1 MLCYD
6 VLCRAILCY
15 VLNLSIFSIL
25 LLLIS
30 ILLQVKHG
38 DLVRLRHL
46 LSGQYL
52 CIRPSN
58 SADTGVIRDE
68 SSILGMATNQQKKE
82 LIERSNRISHS
93 NSIVKSM
100 ANTIIPFEMYHSNAV
115 NENDKKIDEK
125 EKIRVDRVAF
135 IEKIKNNSSVAT
147 TSEPDNTTLFFIF
160 SCDYSRTKR
169 PESSPLLNTE
179 MKNISLNESIFF
191 QHEMTTCRLKLHE
204 KTKHNTLN
212 EKNHQN
218 IPGLNL
224 NSDSQV
230 SEYQNDVPVQP
241 SDPSES
247 KASILISVNANAYK
261 LEEVELEEVRDIMFA
276 CRFGSLIR
284 TAVLSVQNPSKNGP
298 SGAAT
303 IYRHLSCG
311 LSTLSQW
318 AILKFGNEAALM
330 EYSTIDSLNRRKLPC
345 RRASVESNYSAA
357 LTDDSH
363 DEGEISK
370 QSTRTRSLTVVERM
384 DRTVY
389 PAVVDNSSFDNSFA
403 SLISNPNSASK
414 SSQREVID
422 AISRATIKRRQGLL
436 SDCRLLEM
444 ALHFS
449 NIIFT
454 LIRDQDNRLD
464 ELRIGLDEIAY
475 ENGTGRRRSRSSG
488 SSAPQVLIDCCIL
501 VHEIIRS
508 AVSLDN
514 KKNALKIISFDG
526 KS

>member
-1 MLCYD
+1 M
-6 VLCRAILCY
+6 
-15 VLNLSIFSIL
+15 
-25 LLLIS
+25 
-30 ILLQVKHG
+30 KHG
-38 DLVRLRHL
+38 DLIRLRHL

-58 SADTGVIRDE
+58 SSDTGVIRDE
-68 SSILGMATNQQKKE
+68 SSIMGVANNQQKKDFVE
-82 LIERSNRISHS
+82 KNIKTTHS

-100 ANTIIPFEMYHSNAV
+100 ANTIIPFEMYNSHGG
-115 NENDKKIDEK
+115 NENDKKIDEQ
-125 EKIRVDRVAF
+125 EKIKTDRIAF

-147 TSEPDNTTLFFIF
+147 TSEPDNTTLFYIF

-169 PESSPLLNTE
+169 PESPTLSNTE
-179 MKNISLNESIFF
+179 IRYISLNESIYF

-204 KTKHNTLN
+204 KTKLNSLN
-212 EKNHQN
+212 EKNNQK
-218 IPGLNL
+218 ISEVNL

-230 SEYQNDVPVQP
+230 SEYKNDIPMQP

-261 LEEVELEEVRDIMFA
+261 LDTVEVEEVRDIMFA
-276 CRFGSLIR
+276 CRFGFLVR
-284 TAVLSVQNPSKNGP
+284 TAVLSVQNPSRNGP
-298 SGAAT
+298 LSAAT
-303 IYRHLSCG
+303 IYRHLSSG
-311 LSTLSQW
+311 LFTLSQW
-318 AILKFGNEAALM
+318 AILKCGNEAVLM
-330 EYSTIDSLNRRKLPC
+330 EYSSIDALNRRKVPC
-345 RRASVESNYSAA
+345 RRASVESTYSAA
-357 LTDDSH
+357 LTDDSQ

-384 DRTVY
+384 DRTIY

-403 SLISNPNSASK
+403 SLISNINTTSK

-436 SDCRLLEM
+436 SDCRLLEI

-449 NIIFT
+449 NVVFT

-464 ELRIGLDEIAY
+464 ELRMGLDEIAY
-475 ENGTGRRRSRSSG
+475 ENATVGRRRSRSSG
-488 SSAPQVLIDCCIL
+488 SYAPQVLIDCCIL
-501 VHEIIRS
+501 VHEIVRS

-526 KS
+526 TPFTNFFCLFYSNFLFFIILLLC